1 MSLIRASNISK
12 KYPDFELSEVNLEV
26 NEGEIVGVLGP
37 NGAGKSTLMQVL
49 TGQEQRDS
57 GELEV
62 MDVDP
67 QEEPVK
73 LRERIGVLP
82 EREDPPSFL
91 TGREYLEFVADVRS
105 EAMNWDFPER
115 MNLNDH
121 LLSQQTRELS
131 KGERQKL
138 MVIQA
143 FFHEPELVFIDE
155 PLINLD
161 PLIQEEVKDVFREHR
176 NRGGSMV
183 LSTHLVSL
191 AEELCDRVIFLRDG
205 KVIEEITEP
214 VDLKDKFMDSEEE

>member
-1 MSLIRASNISK
+1 MTLIKASDISK
-12 KYPDFELSEVNLEV
+12 SYPDFELSDVNLQVE
-26 NEGEIVGVLGP
+26 EGEIVGVLGP

-49 TGQEQRDS
+49 TGQEKRDS

-62 MDVDP
+62 MGVDP
-67 QEEPVK
+67 EDDSVE
-73 LRERIGVLP
+73 LRRRIGVLP

-91 TGREYLEFVADVRS
+91 TGKEYLEFVADVRS
-105 EAMNWDFPER
+105 EAMDWEFPER

-143 FFHEPELVFIDE
+143 FFHQPELVFIDE

-161 PLIQEEVKDVFREHR
+161 PLIQEEVKNVFREHR
-176 NRGGSMV
+176 DRGGSMV

-191 AEELCDRVIFLRDG
+191 AEEICDRVVFLRDG
-205 KVIEEITEP
+205 KVIEEVIEP
-214 VDLKDKFMDSEEE
+214 VDLKEKFMESEEE

>member
-1 MSLIRASNISK
+1 MTLIKASDISK
-12 KYPDFELSEVNLEV
+12 SYPDFELSDVNLQVE
-26 NEGEIVGVLGP
+26 EGEIVGVLGP

-49 TGQEQRDS
+49 TGQEKRDS

-62 MDVDP
+62 MGVDP
-67 QEEPVK
+67 EDDSVE
-73 LRERIGVLP
+73 LRRRIGVLP

-91 TGREYLEFVADVRS
+91 TGKEYLEFVADVRS
-105 EAMNWDFPER
+105 EAMDWEFPER

-121 LLSQQTRELS
+121 LLSQQTRVLS

-143 FFHEPELVFIDE
+143 FFHQPELVFIDE

-161 PLIQEEVKDVFREHR
+161 PLIQEEVKNVFREHR
-176 NRGGSMV
+176 DRGGSMV

-191 AEELCDRVIFLRDG
+191 AEEICDRVVFLRDG
-205 KVIEEITEP
+205 KVIEEVTEP
-214 VDLKDKFMDSEEE
+214 VDLKEKFMESEEE

>member
-1 MSLIRASNISK
+1 MTLIKASDICKS
-12 KYPDFELSEVNLEV
+12 YPDFELSDVNLQVE
-26 NEGEIVGVLGP
+26 EGEIVGVLGP

-49 TGQEQRDS
+49 TGQEERDS
-57 GELEV
+57 GDLEV
-62 MDVDP
+62 MGVDP
-67 QEEPVK
+67 EKDPLG
-73 LRERIGVLP
+73 LRRLIGVLP

-105 EAMNWDFPER
+105 EAMDWDLPDR

-143 FFHEPELVFIDE
+143 FFHQPELVFIDE

-161 PLIQEEVKDVFREHR
+161 PLIQEEVKKVFREHR
-176 NRGGSMV
+176 ERGGSMV

-191 AEELCDRVIFLRDG
+191 AEEICDRVIFLRDG
-205 KVIEEITEP
+205 KVIEEVTEP
-214 VDLKDKFMDSEEE
+214 VDLKEKFMESEED